1 MFLAEDRILCFELV
15 AKAGSK
21 WHLTYVKSSKGETDV
36 PEGAPEFIGQRRRWL
51 NGSFFA
57 AIHSTFKFHYIY
69 RSSHT
74 VMRKFWIHVELVYQV
89 FNLIFS
95 WFALVR
101 ILHILILVII
111 TAKHVV
117 VIREITTLRSLS

>member
-1 MFLAEDRILCFELV
+1 
-15 AKAGSK
+15 
-21 WHLTYVKSSKGETDV
+21 
-36 PEGAPEFIGQRRRWL
+36 
-51 NGSFFA
+51 
-57 AIHSTFKFHYIY
+57 
-69 RSSHT
+69 
-74 VMRKFWIHVELVYQV
+74 MRKFWIHVELVYQV